1 MTPTK
6 WKGSHNLVEK
16 EKEKRYQQ
24 TTTCRGTNEQIQLE
38 GKTENLK

>member
-16 EKEKRYQQ
+16 EKEKRYRHITTVNAEGQ
-24 TTTCRGTNEQIQLE
+24 TNRYSQKEKMKI
-38 GKTENLK
+38 